1 MDELKDVLVVTV
13 DMMLRPAEIARIRDS
28 IHQQIKDGVVIL
40 PSYCDAKIVHCPEN
54 IEIRIESAAEPNLFD

>member
-13 DMMLRPAEIARIRDS
+13 DMMLRPKDISRIRDS

-40 PSYCDAKIVHCPEN
+40 PSYCEAKIINCPEN
-54 IEIRIESAAEPNLFD
+54 IEVRIESVREPDNT

>member
-13 DMMLRPAEIARIRDS
+13 DMMLRSRDVAYLRDN

-40 PSYCDAKIVHCPEN
+40 PSYCKAKIVHCPEN
-54 IEIRIESAAEPNLFD
+54 IEIRIESVAEPDNT